1 MNEDT
6 IIITDDNGQEVA
18 FKIYFTFNAN
28 DKQYAVLFVED
39 NPEDL
44 YPFVYDDNGN
54 IEAVENEEEL
64 NMIEEVLFAYEDEEK
79 E

>member
-6 IIITDDNGQEVA
+6 IIITDDQGNEVE

-28 DKQYAVLFVED
+28 DKQYAILYQAD

-54 IEAVENEEEL
+54 IESVDNEEEY
-64 NMIEEVLFAYEDEEK
+64 NMIEEVLYAYENEEEK
-79 E
+79 